1 MANVYQ
7 KSLWRMR
14 MFREPKLIDKIKG
27 CVDWFIFGIE
37 CFIKGESLLFA
48 KDMFLETIRGN
59 FKVKKENK

>member
-1 MANVYQ
+1 
-7 KSLWRMR
+7 

-48 KDMFLETIRGN
+48 KDMFLGTIRGN
-59 FKVKKENK
+59 FKVKKREGEDENKDEQRLEK